1 MQRYHSSGLPL
12 GISFYTFK
20 AVSYIVDVYRGN
32 VQAQKNYF
40 NVLLYLSIFPQVI
53 AGPIV
58 GYSDISGQFNSRT
71 ESMEKTVAG
80 LKRFTVGLA
89 KKLLIA
95 GVVGSVAD
103 KVYTL
108 PTEGINILIAWTGA
122 IAYVLQIYFD
132 FSGYS
137 DMAIGLSQIFGFDI
151 KENFDYPYTARSIK
165 RFWRKWH
172 ISLSTWFR
180 EYLYIPLGGNHKG
193 TFRTALNL
201 LIVFF
206 CTGFWHGASWTFIV
220 WGLFHGLFLVLE
232 RVGIIKTEKLKPK
245 WLANVYTML
254 VVTVGFTL
262 FRAETIS
269 QGAVFIEKM
278 FTGFYVTEEG
288 LSFLSR
294 TLTPQVITVI
304 ALA

>member
-1 MQRYHSSGLPL
+1 M
-12 GISFYTFK
+12 
-20 AVSYIVDVYRGN
+20 
-32 VQAQKNYF
+32 
-40 NVLLYLSIFPQVI
+40 
-53 AGPIV
+53 
-58 GYSDISGQFNSRT
+58 
-71 ESMEKTVAG
+71 
-80 LKRFTVGLA
+80 
-89 KKLLIA
+89 
-95 GVVGSVAD
+95 
-103 KVYTL
+103 YTL

-232 RVGIIKTEKLKPK
+232 RVGIIKTEKTQ
-245 WLANVYTML
+245 AEM
-254 VVTVGFTL
+254 VGQRIHNACRHGRIYAFSCRDDFSGCSL
-262 FRAETIS
+262 H
-269 QGAVFIEKM
+269 
-278 FTGFYVTEEG
+278 
-288 LSFLSR
+288 
-294 TLTPQVITVI
+294 
-304 ALA
+304 